1 MNNEDEREDML
12 SILRQYRPVYFTVF
26 LVQVIVWCIILSWW
40 ESISGEHT
48 TDTIGRVIA
57 IGTKMAPLAGL
68 SVITTIVLVEIGRYL
83 VVLFLPTP
91 KIRRKIREEAI
102 AEGMAEGMAA
112 GKAAGIAAGK
122 AAGKAAG
129 IAAGKAAGIA
139 AGKAA
144 ERRNWVDWNRRRKE
158 AEEQGLP
165 FHESPP
171 GDDETT

>member
-122 AAGKAAG
+122 AAG
-129 IAAGKAAGIA
+129 IA